1 MRGPQVRV
9 IGHGRVAGVQALR
22 RGIEE
27 FVAFAGDAGD
37 DFGGDAAP
45 RPRFAHAE
53 QTAGARDAGDDG
65 VRIQGFDGAQIH
77 DFNLPAFG
85 GEFVRGGDAFVHHGA
100 IGDNGE
106 VATFAGDA
114 GLAHGQGG
122 VRQFVGLEMVIQEL
136 VFAEN
141 HRVINGHGF
150 EQHAVGVFDRGGGE
164 DDQAGIMRVNR
175 LHHLAVKGPAAG
187 GAAAGQAHGDG
198 AGDIRAPEK
207 RGRLVHDLVET
218 DGGEIRK
225 LHFDDRAQAF
235 DGGADGEAHHG
246 VFADGGIQHAT
257 GKFFGEIFSGF
268 EGAAERADILA
279 VDEHAG
285 IILQR
290 ARLRLPDGFQIGDA
304 HDR

>member
-1 MRGPQVRV
+1 
-9 IGHGRVAGVQALR
+9 
-22 RGIEE
+22 
-27 FVAFAGDAGD
+27 
-37 DFGGDAAP
+37 
-45 RPRFAHAE
+45 
-53 QTAGARDAGDDG
+53 
-65 VRIQGFDGAQIH
+65 
-77 DFNLPAFG
+77 
-85 GEFVRGGDAFVHHGA
+85 
-100 IGDNGE
+100 
-106 VATFAGDA
+106 
-114 GLAHGQGG
+114 
-122 VRQFVGLEMVIQEL
+122 MVVQEL

-141 HRVINGHGF
+141 HRVINGDGF

-198 AGDIRAPEK
+198 AGNIRAPEE

-246 VFADGGIQHAT
+246 VFADGGIQHAA
-257 GKFFGEIFSGF
+257 GKFLGKIFGGLER
-268 EGAAERADILA
+268 AAEGADILT
-279 VDEHAG
+279 VDEYTG